1 MFFNVVQDEIVED
14 LLHLVVVASKNSQNV
29 TKHIPCM
36 VDSFVDSLLAL
47 NLALIFEPRFSDGVV
62 NKDVIVRPS

>member
-14 LLHLVVVASKNSQNV
+14 LLHLVVVASKNGQNIS
-29 TKHIPCM
+29 KHISRM

-47 NLALIFEPRFSDGVV
+47 NLALIFEPRFCDGVV
-62 NKDVIVRPS
+62 SEDVIVRSS